1 MAANP
6 TSPDAGVYVQTTT
19 QVPPGYSVTELWS
32 TQSYCTLSDG
42 TMILLGSYAGATD
55 DELRFWYSTD
65 QGASWTLCSTT
76 ITPNPN
82 QAIDKPQII
91 AGPNDYMYV
100 TCNASTSE
108 YYMEVSFSGSDITN
122 TVSPAGFSGGDL
134 QYMGI
139 SAGDPGTGS
148 AYDAI
153 LYISTSGPA
162 TWDVYGVSQGTSIT
176 ALDTGNAYTNSPNLY
191 GGHFPLADS
200 PSGNGGGQFYNDT
213 DEVITL
219 LSSNLASNA
228 FMVEQFS
235 HSTGTTWTSSGY
247 ATTPS
252 GWGTVSTS
260 DRIVLA
266 WNDGTYYNVMFWDDS
281 ANEFKVARATKA
293 NVLSS
298 WSTRTSKAEDATYAV
313 TATQEGHGPRAVYV
327 PALDKVLVAYNTNGQ
342 TAMVY
347 IWYDSG
353 TDTWDTSWSTFQVSA
368 SVVEMWGGQVQGDTT
383 PAYAAGTMFVV
394 SDDSSQEWQV
404 FNGLATSAGTFD
416 ITDTALTDTDTLGTD
431 SIKRLVSDPAL
442 SDSDTLQVDSLDSIF
457 AMQDTALSDG
467 DTLTVDYLMKA
478 GFTDQALVD
487 TDTLNQDV
495 LNRVFSVY
503 DTALTDADTL
513 TIDLLRF
520 AYVEGD
526 ELELS
531 PYWLWQFVRQDGHLH
546 LIPSRNRQ
554 WFGVEGTDY
563 EVVSSVFRYNTSK
576 QSYADLA
583 VWGVWEL
590 RSEES
595 AASLKTWIDTALG
608 SAGFVDRTGTLLT

>member
-1 MAANP
+1 
-6 TSPDAGVYVQTTT
+6 
-19 QVPPGYSVTELWS
+19 
-32 TQSYCTLSDG
+32 
-42 TMILLGSYAGATD
+42 MILVGSYTGATD

-65 QGASWTLCSTT
+65 QGASWTLCATT
-76 ITPNPN
+76 ITPNVN
-82 QAIDKPQII
+82 QGIDVPQII

-100 TCNASTSE
+100 TCVAANLE
-108 YYMEVSFSGSDITN
+108 YFMEVSFSGSDITN
-122 TVSPAGFSGGDL
+122 TVSPASFSGGDI

-139 SAGDPGTGS
+139 SEGDPGTGS

-153 LYISTSGPA
+153 LYLSVATPD
-162 TWDVYGVSQGTSIT
+162 TWDVLGVSQGTSIT
-176 ALDTGNAYTNSPNLY
+176 PLSTNNSFSNTPSMY

-200 PSGNGGGQFYNDT
+200 PSGNGGGQFFNDT
-213 DEVITL
+213 DEVITII
-219 LSSNLASNA
+219 SSNVTTKA
-228 FMVEQFS
+228 FMVEQLS

-247 ATTPS
+247 STTPT
-252 GWGTVSTS
+252 GWGVIGSN
-260 DRIVLA
+260 DRLVHA

-298 WSTRTSKAEDATYAV
+298 WSTRTSKSEDATYAV
-313 TATQEGHGPRAVYV
+313 TASSEGHGPRAVYV
-327 PALDKVLVAYNTNGQ
+327 PSLDKVLVAYNTNGQ

-368 SVVEMWGGQVQGDTT
+368 SVVEMWSGQVQGDTV

-394 SDDSSQEWQV
+394 SDDSAQEWQV
-404 FNGLATSAGTFD
+404 FNGLDTSAGSFN
-416 ITDTALTDTDTLGTD
+416 ITDSALTDSDTLNTD

-442 SDSDTLQVDSLDSIF
+442 SDSDTLQVDSLDSVF
-457 AMQDTALSDG
+457 ALYDTALADS
-467 DTLTVDYLMKA
+467 DTLTLDYLMKA

-495 LNRVFSVY
+495 LNRVFSVT

-513 TIDLLRF
+513 TLDLLRY

-526 ELELS
+526 ELALS

-546 LIPSRNRQ
+546 LIPARNRQ
-554 WFGVEGTDY
+554 WFGVENTDY

-576 QSYADLA
+576 QAYAELA

-595 AASLKTWIDTALG
+595 AASLKALIDAALG